1 MDTRLEARGHILAT
15 EIIFSHK
22 REIFGGGGES
32 LGILSLLLQTWAS
45 FPMLKVRASGKI
57 SINYNSN

>member
-22 REIFGGGGES
+22 REIFGGGVVAWYIITIATNLGLVSYAES
-32 LGILSLLLQTWAS
+32 KS
-45 FPMLKVRASGKI
+45 VGKDL
-57 SINYNSN
+57 N